1 MEFMELVTKRQ
12 SIRKFTQQDVPME
25 DLLLM
30 VDAAR
35 YAPSGKNIQN
45 WHFVITK
52 NKDLF
57 QKIGDAILAKN
68 QSIVEKMKLIDE
80 EKANRFEKFAKNFT
94 LFYKNAPA
102 LVLVFA
108 CDYFPSGY
116 PEMNLIGSSK
126 YETEQLFWRNPGM
139 QNIGAA
145 MENFTLRCVELG
157 YGSCWM
163 TSQNYAANE
172 IELILKQEYGFEM
185 ENYHL
190 AAMLSV
196 GVPQEQQKSPA
207 KKNLEEIYTIL

>member
-12 SIRKFTQQDVPME
+12 SIRKFTPQDVPME
-25 DLLLM
+25 DLLQM

-35 YAPSGKNIQN
+35 CAPSGKNIQN

-52 NKDLF
+52 NKELF
-57 QKIGDAILAKN
+57 EKIGDAILEKN
-68 QSIVEKMKLIDE
+68 RLIAEKMKQVDE

-126 YETEQLFWRNPGM
+126 YETEKLFWRNPGM

-163 TSQNYAANE
+163 TSQNYAADE
-172 IELILKQEYGFEM
+172 IELILKQEHGFEM
-185 ENYHL
+185 DNFHL
-190 AAMLSV
+190 AAMLAV

-207 KKNLEEIYTIL
+207 KKNLEEIYTII

>member
-12 SIRKFTQQDVPME
+12 SIRKFTPQDVPME
-25 DLLLM
+25 DLLQM

-35 YAPSGKNIQN
+35 CAPSGKNIQN

-57 QKIGDAILAKN
+57 EKIGDAILEKN
-68 QSIVEKMKLIDE
+68 RLIAEKMKQVDE
-80 EKANRFEKFAKNFT
+80 EKSNRFEKFAKNFT

-126 YETEQLFWRNPGM
+126 YETEKLFWRNPGM

-163 TSQNYAANE
+163 TSQNYAADE
-172 IELILKQEYGFEM
+172 IELILKQEHGFEM
-185 ENYHL
+185 DNFHL
-190 AAMLSV
+190 AAMLAV

-207 KKNLEEIYTIL
+207 KKNLEEIYTII

>member
-68 QSIVEKMKLIDE
+68 QCIVEKMKPIDE